1 MRELLRELG
10 IDSDPVQIDDEGLL
24 WLAPACGD
32 WGPIVRQHDFSV
44 VIDLEEGLDA
54 GIPASPDR
62 VIYIYFP
69 FADEAMPTL
78 HKLHAIARLG
88 AALMAHGERVLVH
101 CAMGLNRSALLAGLV
116 LVHNGATG
124 EAAVARLQQR
134 RPGALYNAV
143 FAEYLASQPAGGN
156 TKLRLPAAGGED
168 PLGSGAEPTIQA

>member
-1 MRELLRELG
+1 MRELLSELG

-32 WGPIVRQHDFSV
+32 WGPIVREHNFSV

-88 AALMAHGERVLVH
+88 AALMAHRERVLVH
-101 CAMGLNRSALLAGLV
+101 CAMGLNRSALVAGLV
-116 LVHNGATG
+116 LVHNGASG
-124 EAAVARLQQR
+124 EAAVARLQER
-134 RPGALYNAV
+134 RPGALYNPV
-143 FAEYLASQPAGGN
+143 FAEYLAAQPAGGIRDG
-156 TKLRLPAAGGED
+156 RLPAAGD
-168 PLGSGAEPTIQA
+168 SDRRASGVEPTIQA